1 MLDGTGTAGNHLV
14 HLFLLSEGQSEAL
27 AQDHVQQLLS
37 TLSKWQPVPESSHH
51 HSTNTLPYVYTSLYV
66 QIASPKFQFGPT
78 VSCHLTRYH

>member
-37 TLSKWQPVPESSHH
+37 TLSEWQPMP
-51 HSTNTLPYVYTSLYV
+51 
-66 QIASPKFQFGPT
+66 
-78 VSCHLTRYH
+78 